1 MKQWH
6 NAVGALGAALFV
18 GGSIWGLFFAPRETY
33 MGDVQRIMYVHVPTA
48 WNALLVFTFALV
60 CAVAYLWSATQK
72 WDHYLEAAAEVG
84 VLLGALLLVQGSIWA
99 RPTWG
104 VWWSWDPRLTSSAV
118 MVLMFAGVVAL
129 RGFVDDA
136 KRRADLSAVATVIAY
151 VNIPIVYFSVK
162 WWNSLHQLQSS
173 PKTVAATM
181 HWPLRANAI
190 AILFLAI
197 WCIVVR
203 ARLAK
208 RRYDRD
214 MEDAA

>member
-18 GGSIWGLFFAPRETY
+18 GGSVWGLFFAPRETY

-136 KRRADLSAVATVIAY
+136 NRRADLGAVATGIAY
-151 VNIPIVYFSVK
+151 VNSPSVYFSV
-162 WWNSLHQLQSS
+162 
-173 PKTVAATM
+173 
-181 HWPLRANAI
+181 
-190 AILFLAI
+190 
-197 WCIVVR
+197 
-203 ARLAK
+203 
-208 RRYDRD
+208 
-214 MEDAA
+214 